1 MVPGR
6 EEEQRGEEGEGGKH
20 EGLKPADAEEAGV
33 FLNGDIGESKKEGGK
48 DGPSGGDPLRFI
60 RPPRSSIELR
70 GKGKE
75 GDGEGG
81 EESGGKQA

>member
-1 MVPGR
+1 MVPSR

-33 FLNGDIGESKKEGGK
+33 FLNGDIGEGEKEGGK
-48 DGPSGGDPLRFI
+48 DSPSGGDPLGLI
-60 RPPRSSIELR
+60 RPPRSSIELG

-81 EESGGKQA
+81 KESGGEQS

>member
-1 MVPGR
+1 MVPSR
-6 EEEQRGEEGEGGKH
+6 EEEKRGQEGEGGKH

-48 DGPSGGDPLRFI
+48 DGPSGGDPLGLI
-60 RPPRSSIELR
+60 RPPRSSIELG

-81 EESGGKQA
+81 EEGGGEKT